1 MEQIHPEYIKASRRI
16 ILRGQTTPQTRSER
30 TQGLSYDDLELCT
43 QCSQFDR
50 PDSMA
55 RLSIEHAYANPK
67 HPTRGRLRKSV
78 ESATG
83 AVAVGR
89 WG

>member
-50 PDSMA
+50 PASSM
-55 RLSIEHAYANPK
+55 
-67 HPTRGRLRKSV
+67 PTPTPNTLRG
-78 ESATG
+78 
-83 AVAVGR
+83 VGC
-89 WG
+89 GKV